1 MPNSID
7 FYKGIFV
14 YVIPVRIVASCCDHT
29 AIKRN
34 QALNCYSFL
43 ELKQQNL
50 KDAIYFLS
58 LMSYS
63 INKLKVYM
71 LFISKN
77 LLVSV
82 FRFYVEKKILLQK
95 MVVVVV
101 VKGVELPPS
110 TALHSP
116 PPIPSVQALPKKTF
130 LRGLLL
136 SVNALKSIQKF
147 CNKRSFTLKFQP
159 NEVFYLE

>member
-1 MPNSID
+1 MPISID
-7 FYKGIFV
+7 FNKGIFLH
-14 YVIPVRIVASCCDHT
+14 VIPVRIVASCCDHT
-29 AIKRN
+29 VIKRN
-34 QALNCYSFL
+34 QTLNCYSFL

-58 LMSYS
+58 LMLYS

-82 FRFYVEKKILLQK
+82 FRFYVEKKFLLQK

-101 VKGVELPPS
+101 VEGVELPPS

-116 PPIPSVQALPKKTF
+116 PLTPSV
-130 LRGLLL
+130 
-136 SVNALKSIQKF
+136 
-147 CNKRSFTLKFQP
+147 
-159 NEVFYLE
+159 

>member
-1 MPNSID
+1 MRSIQFIASFPYSEKYPVFCFFCLWRVALYLKAMSNSID
-7 FYKGIFV
+7 FNKGIFLH
-14 YVIPVRIVASCCDHT
+14 VIPVRIVASCCDHT
-29 AIKRN
+29 VNKRN

-58 LMSYS
+58 LMLYS

-82 FRFYVEKKILLQK
+82 FRFYVEKKFLLQK

-101 VKGVELPPS
+101 EGVELPPS

-116 PPIPSVQALPKKTF
+116 PPTSSV
-130 LRGLLL
+130 
-136 SVNALKSIQKF
+136 
-147 CNKRSFTLKFQP
+147 
-159 NEVFYLE
+159 